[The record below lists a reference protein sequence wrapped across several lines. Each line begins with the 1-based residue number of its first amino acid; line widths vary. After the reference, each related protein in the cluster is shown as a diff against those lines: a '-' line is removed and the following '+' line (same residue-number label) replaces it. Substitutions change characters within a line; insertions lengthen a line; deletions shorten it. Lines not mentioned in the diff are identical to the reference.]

1 MDFDEMSERLYT
13 AVISDILD
21 SMGLSH
27 QSPNIELGSM
37 TGYSLLMGY
46 AKTLSWVDCPD
57 PTQETYEHMIAA
69 VDSVKPGEVVVS
81 AASGSNRS
89 ALWGELLS
97 TATRMRGGRGAI
109 VDGAVRD
116 IAQMRSMDFP
126 CFALH
131 RTPKDSA
138 GRQMVDAFDVSIE
151 LGDVTVNPGDLVIID
166 VDGMIVIP
174 SSMAEKVIQKA
185 LEKVEK
191 EDTTRDELLK
201 GRLLRD
207 VYDEYGVL

>member
-1 MDFDEMSERLYT
+1 MDFDDLSERLYT
-13 AVISDILD
+13 AVVSDILD
-21 SMGLSH
+21 SMGFRD
-27 QSPNIELGSM
+27 QSPNIELDST
-37 TGYSLLMGY
+37 TGNSILMGY
-46 AKTLSWVDCPD
+46 AKTLRWADCLD
-57 PTQETYEHMIAA
+57 TEEETYAPMIAA

-81 AASGSNRS
+81 TATGSNRS

-126 CFALH
+126 CFARH

-138 GRQMVDAFDVSIE
+138 GRQMVEAYDVPIE
-151 LGDVTVNPGDLVIID
+151 IGGVTVNPGDLVMID
-166 VDGMIVIP
+166 SDGMVVIP
-174 SSMAEKVIQKA
+174 SSRAEEVIEKS

-201 GRLLRD
+201 GRLLRE
-207 VYDEYGVL
+207 VYDQYGVL